1 MRKYRVVIM
10 IMVFMLIL
18 CFTVSCFQI
27 RTISEGDPPQDTKSS
42 MGTTLPPPTSTDVS
56 LPPVLVT
63 APSHCSVPPVTTTD
77 GESVTTTPE
86 TTSEETTTDTAPT
99 TTPTSPKSTSTRTS
113 VKNSSKT
120 TTKSSSKA
128 TTTKP
133 TTKATTTKT
142 TPTTTKKTTTTTA
155 GYVSNYEEQVLTL
168 VNAEREK
175 EGKAP
180 LAMDAKLREA
190 AKVRAEEISREGHF
204 SHERP
209 DKSFFFSIYDEF
221 NISYAFQ
228 GENIAMGY
236 GTPAAVMEGWMKS
249 EGHRENILKDEYSA
263 IGIGCYKK
271 EGNIYWVQLFGGNY

>member
-1 MRKYRVVIM
+1 MDPDRH
-10 IMVFMLIL
+10 FAG
-18 CFTVSCFQI
+18 FTV
-27 RTISEGDPPQDTKSS
+27 DPCIVGYKGEFDRFVFNA
-42 MGTTLPPPTSTDVS
+42 GVS
-56 LPPVLVT
+56 LITVSYTHLDVYKRQ
-63 APSHCSVPPVTTTD
+63 D
-77 GESVTTTPE
+77 RESVTTTPE

-99 TTPTSPKSTSTRTS
+99 TTPTSPKSTSTRAS
-113 VKNSSKT
+113 A
-120 TTKSSSKA
+120 KSSSKA

-168 VNAEREK
+168 VNAERKK

-209 DKSFFFSIYDEF
+209 DRSFFFSIYDEF

-236 GTPAAVMEGWMKS
+236 GTPAAVMEGWMNS
-249 EGHRENILKDEYSA
+249 EGHRENILTDEYSA

>member
-27 RTISEGDPPQDTKSS
+27 RTISEGNPPQDTTSS
-42 MGTTLPPPTSTDVS
+42 IVTTLPPPTSTDVS

-77 GESVTTTPE
+77 GGESVTTTPE
-86 TTSEETTTDTAPT
+86 TTSEETTTDTSPT
-99 TTPTSPKSTSTRTS
+99 TIPTSPKSTSTRMSAKSSSKTTKKS
-113 VKNSSKT
+113 SSKT
-120 TTKSSSKA
+120 TTI
-128 TTTKP
+128 KP
-133 TTKATTTKT
+133 TTKATTTT
-142 TPTTTKKTTTTTA
+142 TITTTTTTA

-204 SHERP
+204 SHTRP
-209 DKSFFFSIYDEF
+209 DGSLCISIYDEF
-221 NISYAFQ
+221 NISYAFR

-249 EGHRENILKDEYSA
+249 EGHRENILKDVYSA